1 MLHARPAARAG
12 RDDQPGGPAG
22 KAYPFLRMR
31 MMARIRRPLA
41 YSFLRPRPQKRVRMH
56 TIGDGRSRICPPPS
70 RRRYPPRT
78 RFCDPGKAASS
89 KAYPFLRHSTQK
101 WVRFDMQP
109 TPQKRVRFLQR
120 QRPHLRRN
128 GYAGCKCPY
137 AKPLGNKPF
146 FPQKRVRHAARRPL
160 GTSHRLRT
168 RALSAMKVAIRRAP
182 CPRGRANNLHNRP
195 AESGTAQI
203 SPNS

>member
-56 TIGDGRSRICPPPS
+56 TIGDGRSRICPPLPGGDTRRVPVSATPEKRQAAKRTHFCGTARRNGYASTCS
-70 RRRYPPRT
+70 R
-78 RFCDPGKAASS
+78 
-89 KAYPFLRHSTQK
+89 
-101 WVRFDMQP
+101 
-109 TPQKRVRFLQR
+109 
-120 QRPHLRRN
+120 LRRN
-128 GYAGCKCPY
+128 GYGFSSVNAPTFAEMGTPDASVHTPSLWETSLFPAETGTARGPAAPRHITPSPHSGAFSDESCDTAG
-137 AKPLGNKPF
+137 PL
-146 FPQKRVRHAARRPL
+146 
-160 GTSHRLRT
+160 
-168 RALSAMKVAIRRAP
+168 
-182 CPRGRANNLHNRP
+182 PRGRANNLHNRP

-203 SPNS
+203 SPE